1 MENCKEKGRVCV
13 TGGTGFLASW
23 LIMKLLQHGYSVNTT
38 IRSHSPDDKKDVG
51 FLTNLAGASERLKI
65 FTADLDEP
73 DSFKDAIEGC
83 IGVFHLAHPMEF
95 QGKESEETVTTRAV
109 SGALGILQT
118 CLDSKTVKRVV
129 YTSNEESWTDV
140 DYTRS
145 LSHFGTTYS
154 ISKTLTEKAALEF
167 GEKYGLD
174 VVTVIPSWINGPFI
188 SPYCSGFL
196 RASLSLIYGD
206 KQHMY
211 LENTPFVHT
220 DDVASA
226 HIYLFQHPNAKG
238 RYICSAVEITIE
250 KLSEFLAAR
259 YSEYQIQLLSSSRDG
274 ETKSKIISLSSKKL
288 LDIGFQYKYGLE
300 EMFDDAVEC
309 CKQMVDLEQIYGTA
323 SGCRTGKEAWNS
335 GNALHDSYILLKIG
349 NFDCRNN
356 KFKS

>member
-38 IRSHSPDDKKDVG
+38 IRSHSPDNKKDVS

-73 DSFKDAIEGC
+73 DNFKDAIEGC
-83 IGVFHLAHPMEF
+83 NGVFHLAHPMEF
-95 QGKESEETVTTRAV
+95 QTKESEETVTTRAV
-109 SGALGILQT
+109 SGTLGILQT

-129 YTSNEESWTDV
+129 YTSSMCTLMSNDKGIRVLDEESWTDV

-188 SPYCSGFL
+188 SPYCSAFF
-196 RASLSLIYGD
+196 RASLSMIYGD
-206 KQHMY
+206 EQHMY

-226 HIYLFQHPNAKG
+226 HIYLFEHPHAKG

-250 KLSEFLAAR
+250 KLSEFLAA
-259 YSEYQIQLLSSSRDG
+259 SSSRDG

-300 EMFDDAVEC
+300 EMFDDAIEC
-309 CKQMVDLEQIYGTA
+309 CKQMGFL
-323 SGCRTGKEAWNS
+323 
-335 GNALHDSYILLKIG
+335 
-349 NFDCRNN
+349 
-356 KFKS
+356 